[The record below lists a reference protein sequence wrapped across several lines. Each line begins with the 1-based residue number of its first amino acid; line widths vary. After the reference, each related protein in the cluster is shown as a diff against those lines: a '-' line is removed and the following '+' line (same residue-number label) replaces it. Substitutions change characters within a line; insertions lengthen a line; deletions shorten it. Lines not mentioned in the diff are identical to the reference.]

1 MVEEGIDLEDVEC
14 GLERSIQYLSMYL
27 AIHCG
32 LNVSVSC
39 KFTGWDSN
47 PQRWWY

>member
-14 GLERSIQYLSMYL
+14 SPERQIQYLSL
-27 AIHCG
+27 TIHCG

-39 KFTGWDSN
+39 KFTG
-47 PQRWWY
+47 